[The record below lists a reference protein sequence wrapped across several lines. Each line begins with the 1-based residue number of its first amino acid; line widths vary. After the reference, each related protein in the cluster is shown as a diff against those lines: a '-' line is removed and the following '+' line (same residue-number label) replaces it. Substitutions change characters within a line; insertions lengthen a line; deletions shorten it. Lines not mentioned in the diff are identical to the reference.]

1 MAQKEG
7 KCGTATVKY
16 DERCSWSCMCDP
28 KQACQWEVACPDG
41 KGGFTSTTGTG
52 RVNGHVSHPTVTVDG
67 NLAALAAFL
76 SKMWDRPVSAPSK
89 VARERVERTVSGSQE
104 EIVHALGLQLR
115 ANVAGS

>member
-16 DERCSWSCMCDP
+16 HETCSWFCTCAP
-28 KQACQWEVACPDG
+28 KLPCHWEVECPDG
-41 KGGFTSTTGTG
+41 EGGWTTTSGTG

-76 SKMWDRPVSAPSK
+76 SKMWDRPVSAPSE

-115 ANVAGS
+115 AKQ